1 VTVDPRSTARLI
13 YLAVAIIGLL
23 LLYVAVRALFA

>member
-1 VTVDPRSTARLI
+1 MDPRSLSRFI